1 MLWHRLLLSAGQMS
15 VKTSWVRVLLGP
27 GFLRPLFSPDAG
39 WSGCPVEVSACCNQ
53 LSYRLSYHGAR
64 HTARGGSGSSRT
76 WVVLNKG
83 PALASAPAHA
93 PKRAA
98 PMPFSAQAQWY

>member
-1 MLWHRLLLSAGQMS
+1 MLWRRLLLRAGQMS

-64 HTARGGSGSSRT
+64 HTQGRLWFEQNMGGSEQGPRAGQRARACSQARGSD
-76 WVVLNKG
+76 
-83 PALASAPAHA
+83 A
-93 PKRAA
+93 
-98 PMPFSAQAQWY
+98 F